1 MVEIK
6 KTDYQRL
13 MEIARELRIDI
24 IRSVHQ
30 AGSGHPGGSLS
41 AADMMSVLFFHEMN
55 IDPLNPDKKDKDRF
69 VLSKGHGAPVLYAAL
84 ARKGFFPA
92 GDLLSLRKFGSRLQ
106 GHPDMRKLPGVEM
119 STGSLGQGMSAAVG
133 MAIAGKIDGSKG
145 RVYVMLG
152 DGELQEGLVWEAFM
166 AAAHYKLDNLVAL
179 IDWNG
184 IQIDGRNDDIMR
196 VSPIDEKLTSFG
208 WEALIIDGH
217 DVKSITEA
225 LDAARGCAGKP
236 FAVIARTIKG
246 KGVTFMEDKA
256 AWHGK
261 APKDEEALLA
271 LKELGDGLSG

>member
-1 MVEIK
+1 
-6 KTDYQRL
+6 
-13 MEIARELRIDI
+13 
-24 IRSVHQ
+24 
-30 AGSGHPGGSLS
+30 
-41 AADMMSVLFFHEMN
+41 
-55 IDPLNPDKKDKDRF
+55 
-69 VLSKGHGAPVLYAAL
+69 
-84 ARKGFFPA
+84 
-92 GDLLSLRKFGSRLQ
+92 
-106 GHPDMRKLPGVEM
+106 
-119 STGSLGQGMSAAVG
+119 
-133 MAIAGKIDGSKG
+133 
-145 RVYVMLG
+145 
-152 DGELQEGLVWEAFM
+152 M

>member
-84 ARKGFFPA
+84 ARKGFFPP